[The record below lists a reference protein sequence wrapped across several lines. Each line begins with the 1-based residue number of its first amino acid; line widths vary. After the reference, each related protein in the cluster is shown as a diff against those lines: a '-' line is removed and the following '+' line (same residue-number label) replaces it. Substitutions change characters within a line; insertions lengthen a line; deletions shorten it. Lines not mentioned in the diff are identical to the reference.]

1 MTQPP
6 TALADATT
14 PRRRARAVAA
24 ARRPAPDA
32 ARSYGRQPA
41 GLPREAP
48 GSVHGRKQRAG
59 ATVREECR
67 VPWTPYG
74 TDGFV
79 REHGARQPPPAAC
92 PRSPRAGARGGRIP
106 AHRVAAATVRTVQ
119 PIGPDPAELT
129 ETVEHRL

>member
-24 ARRPAPDA
+24 ARRPAADT
-32 ARSYGRQPA
+32 ARP
-41 GLPREAP
+41 
-48 GSVHGRKQRAG
+48 HGRKQRAG
-59 ATVREECR
+59 ATVREGFR
-67 VPWTPYG
+67 APWTPYG

-79 REHGARQPPPAAC
+79 REPGARQPPPADAARP
-92 PRSPRAGARGGRIP
+92 PRTGARGGRIA
-106 AHRVAAATVRTVQ
+106 AHRAAAATVRTVQ
-119 PIGPDPAELT
+119 PIDPDPAELT

>member
-24 ARRPAPDA
+24 ARRPAADT
-32 ARSYGRQPA
+32 ARPYGRQPA
-41 GLPREAP
+41 GLPLEAP

-59 ATVREECR
+59 ATVREGFR
-67 VPWTPYG
+67 APWTPYG

-79 REHGARQPPPAAC
+79 REPGARQPPPADAARP
-92 PRSPRAGARGGRIP
+92 PRTGARGGRIA
-106 AHRVAAATVRTVQ
+106 AHRAAAATVRTVQ
-119 PIGPDPAELT
+119 PIDPDPAELT
-129 ETVEHRL
+129 ETVEHRR

>member
-24 ARRPAPDA
+24 ARRPAA
-32 ARSYGRQPA
+32 VTARPYGRRPA
-41 GLPREAP
+41 ALPLEAP

-59 ATVREECR
+59 ATVREGFR
-67 VPWTPYG
+67 APWTPYG

-79 REHGARQPPPAAC
+79 REHGARQPPPADA
-92 PRSPRAGARGGRIP
+92 PRPPRAGARGGRIP
-106 AHRVAAATVRTVQ
+106 AHRAAAARVRTAQ